1 MKGGLGDEHVPPD
14 EEFRSSSGSPFRSI
28 QHLGGINAMAH
39 HHFST
44 NDYFHQDNHLMSI
57 NSNQ

>member
-28 QHLGGINAMAH
+28 
-39 HHFST
+39 
-44 NDYFHQDNHLMSI
+44 
-57 NSNQ
+57 